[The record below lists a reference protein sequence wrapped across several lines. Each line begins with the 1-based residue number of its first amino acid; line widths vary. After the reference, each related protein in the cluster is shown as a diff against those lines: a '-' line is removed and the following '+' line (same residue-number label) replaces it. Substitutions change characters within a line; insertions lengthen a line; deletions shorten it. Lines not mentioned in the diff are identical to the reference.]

1 MTARSDSG
9 VRVYRTRPTGPA
21 QRERSAEGRELG
33 VLGPR
38 AGRTEKPALPP
49 LRLDVSASTR

>member
-1 MTARSDSG
+1 MTARSDSA

-21 QRERSAEGRELG
+21 QRERSADGRELG

-38 AGRTEKPALPP
+38 AGRNEQPVLPP
-49 LRLDVSASTR
+49 LRLDVSTAGR

>member
-21 QRERSAEGRELG
+21 QRDRGQGDRALG
-33 VLGPR
+33 VLGPK
-38 AGRTEKPALPP
+38 AGREEPPALPP
-49 LRLDVSASTR
+49 LRLDVATGR